1 MKIKLSDYVVEFI
14 ENLGVKHIFL
24 ISGGGCIHLIDS
36 VGKAKKLQYVC
47 NHHEQ
52 ASAIAAEAYARIT
65 GKIGVCLVTS
75 GPGGTN
81 ALTGLIGS
89 WLDSIPVLFISGQI
103 KRETIA
109 DYSKTRQLGDQEIN
123 IVDMVKPVTKY
134 AVTIMEPDEI
144 QYHLEKAVHL
154 ATTGRPGPVWINI
167 PLDVQGS
174 YIEKNNL
181 KKFKVSEIKQPYQTD
196 ILLLKKLVTQTLEK
210 LQSAKRPVLLVGNGV
225 HLAKAEKEILQLIH
239 LLKIPVLTSFVGH
252 DLVST
257 ENPYYGGRPGTI
269 GQRGA
274 NLTMQNSDF
283 FLSIGSR
290 MNIRMIGYEFAS
302 VLREAYKIFVDI
314 DAEELQKKTIRPDLA
329 INFNAKEF
337 INEMIA
343 QIKKKK
349 ISASIKDWNSKTKE
363 WQKKYPTVLAEY
375 WKEKKYVNAYC
386 FIDTLSKYVT
396 SHDILTLAD
405 ATASICTYQA
415 LQFPQGIRI
424 LTNSGSAPMGYGLP
438 AAIGACFSHNKKN
451 TICLEGDG
459 SMQLNI
465 QELQTIIHHKLPIKI
480 FYLNNDGYTSIK
492 LTQNSLF
499 EGRIVA
505 SDKKSGVS
513 FPNIIKIARAYGIQT
528 ERITHHTGMD
538 KKIKKVLSAK
548 GPIICEVMLS
558 PGMQFL
564 PKASSKKL
572 PDGTFISRP
581 LEDMYPFLPPEELQA
596 NLFIKPWPEKK

>member
-1 MKIKLSDYVVEFI
+1 MKMKLSDYVIQFV

-52 ASAIAAEAYARIT
+52 ASAIATEAYARIT

-81 ALTGLIGS
+81 ALTGLIGA

-109 DYSKTRQLGDQEIN
+109 DYSKMRQLGDQEIN

-134 AVTIMEPDEI
+134 AVTITEPDEI

-174 YIEKNNL
+174 YIEKNNI
-181 KKFKVSEIKQPYQTD
+181 KKFNVSEIKQSYQTD
-196 ILLLKKLVTQTLEK
+196 ISLLRKLVAQTLEK

-225 HLAKAEKEILQLIH
+225 HLAKAEKEILQLIA
-239 LLKIPVLTSFVGH
+239 LLKIPVLTSFVGY
-252 DLVST
+252 DLIGT
-257 ENPYYGGRPGTI
+257 DNQYYVGRPGTV
-269 GQRGA
+269 GQRAG
-274 NLTMQNSDF
+274 NFTMQNSDV
-283 FLSIGSR
+283 FLVIGSR
-290 MNIRMIGYEFAS
+290 MNIRAIGYEFAS

-314 DAEELQKKTIRPDLA
+314 DVEELQKKTIRPDLA
-329 INFNAKEF
+329 INFDAKEF
-337 INEMIA
+337 INEMIE

-349 ISASIKDWNSKTKE
+349 ISISVKDWNSKTKE
-363 WQKKYPTVLAEY
+363 WQKKYPTVLPSY
-375 WKEKKYVNAYC
+375 KKEKKHINIYY
-386 FIDTLSKYVT
+386 FIETLSKHLKKNDVVT
-396 SHDILTLAD
+396 VSDGSA
-405 ATASICTYQA
+405 CVCPYQA
-415 LQFPQGIRI
+415 LTFPQGTRI
-424 LTNSGSAPMGYGLP
+424 VINSGCAAMGYGLP
-438 AAIGACFSHNKKN
+438 AAIGACFAHNKKN

-499 EGRIVA
+499 EGHIVA

-513 FPNIIKIARAYGIQT
+513 FPNIIKIARAYGIKT
-528 ERITHHTGMD
+528 ERIAYHAGMD
-538 KKIKKVLSAK
+538 RKIKKVLSAK

-558 PGMQFL
+558 PDMQFL

-572 PDGTFISRP
+572 PDGTFTSRP

-596 NLFIKPWPEKK
+596 NLFIQPWPEKK